1 MARTNEKLWE
11 QSKAQAKAKMGGKHC
26 TTCGEFKTLF
36 EFTANRNQDSGYMGY
51 CKACNNARNKRYR
64 KQEATLQSACKRV
77 YSYLLRRVRVKN
89 FELDFN
95 ATHLEKLFEVQN
107 GLCAY
112 TGESLELN
120 AGYSNTLS
128 VDRVNSSK
136 GYTKDN
142 IVLTTW
148 EVNNCKQDLSLERF
162 KALCAKVVEHVSYE

>member
-1 MARTNEKLWE
+1 MTRTNEKLWE
-11 QSKAQAKAKMGGKHC
+11 ASKAQAKAKMGGKHC
-26 TTCGEFKTLF
+26 TTCGKFKDIS
-36 EFTANRNQDSGYMGY
+36 EFTANRSQESGYMGY

-64 KQEATLQSACKRV
+64 KQEATLQSGCKRV

-89 FELDFN
+89 LELDFGAN
-95 ATHLEKLFEVQN
+95 YLEKLFEIQD

-128 VDRVNSSK
+128 VDRVDSSK
-136 GYTKDN
+136 GYTRDN
-142 IVLTTW
+142 VVLTTW

-162 KALCAKVVEHVSYE
+162 KTLCSKVVNHVSDE